1 MEERGGHQG
10 ELHVL
15 RVNVLEKR
23 DVEQQAKEDTTI
35 FDKIIITTLCPQ
47 WVK

>member
-1 MEERGGHQG
+1 MEERGSHQG

-15 RVNVLEKR
+15 RVNVLEKEI
-23 DVEQQAKEDTTI
+23 VEHQAKEDTTI
-35 FDKIIITTLCPQ
+35 FDKIIFTTLCPQ